1 VTLAAG
7 QRLGPYEIVAP
18 LGAGGMGEVYRARDV
33 RLDRTVAVKILP
45 AELSGD
51 AHYRQRFEREARA
64 ASALSHPHIAHVY
77 DVGEQDGTHFIAMEY
92 VEGEN
97 LRQLVSHGPLDVDR
111 IVALGVQMAEALEE
125 AHARGIVHRDIKS
138 ANAVVT
144 SKGQLKVLDFG
155 LARRTGERTGPVD
168 SQLSTDA
175 QTRAGM
181 VVGTVPYM
189 SPEQALGKD
198 VDARTDLFSLGIV
211 LYELA
216 TGRLPFVGH
225 TATQTIDQ
233 ICHATPVEIGATRR
247 DVPAELERIV
257 RKCLEKDRDRRY
269 TSARDIVVDL
279 RNLERDRA
287 SGTSPVTKAP
297 RQGSRRLLL
306 FGTAGLV
313 AALAVGAGV
322 LYRGTAKAA
331 SIESVAVL
339 PFENA
344 TGDPAIEYLSD
355 GIPESLI
362 HKLSS
367 LPGLRVIS
375 RTSAFA
381 FKGKAL
387 GPTEIGRKLGV
398 DALLLGTL
406 AQRGSNLAITAE
418 LVSVR
423 DDAQLW
429 GDKYSRRADDVLQV
443 EGEIAATIA
452 RTLRRQ
458 LSGEQEQKLARPASD
473 DPEAYRLYLKG
484 RGFLVGN
491 QQEMDKSVDYL
502 QQAVARAPDYAL
514 AHAGLAEAYTRQAF
528 LRGTGREEPLRKARA
543 AVNRALELEPDLA
556 EAHAALALV
565 KFYFEWD
572 WAGAESEFRRGLE
585 LNPGSRA
592 VQEEYGW
599 FLTALGRLD
608 EGLAQSLRAA
618 ELDPLSTGPVH
629 DIAINYMVRGDLEQ
643 AAASF
648 RRAIDIDPNWTW
660 GYIKLGRTLARQK
673 KCPDALAQSET
684 AERRIAGGA
693 VPLSRAWLGATYAIC
708 GETARA
714 RQKLDELRALSQKQ
728 YVDPVTFADVHS
740 SLGEA
745 DEALRWYEKAYQ
757 DRTPNM
763 AYLSIIPRIDTI
775 LAGNPRFEAI
785 VRRMGFPQPPS

>member
-1 VTLAAG
+1 MTLAAG

-33 RLDRTVAVKILP
+33 RLDRSVAVKILP

-97 LRQLVSHGPLDVDR
+97 LRELVSRGPLGVDR
-111 IVALGVQMAEALEE
+111 IVDLGVQMAEALEE

-144 SKGQLKVLDFG
+144 PKGQLKVLDFG
-155 LARRTGERTGPVD
+155 LARRTGDAAASVD

-175 QTRAGM
+175 QTRAGL

-198 VDARTDLFSLGIV
+198 VDARTDLFSFGVV
-211 LYELA
+211 LYEL
-216 TGRLPFVGH
+216 TSGRLPFVGN

-233 ICHATPVEIGATRR
+233 ICHATPAELGASRK

-269 TSARDIVVDL
+269 ASARDIVVDL
-279 RNLERDRA
+279 RNLQRDRA
-287 SGTSPVTKAP
+287 SGASPLAAP
-297 RQGSRRLLL
+297 PRRQRRGLLL
-306 FGTAGLV
+306 LGAAGIV

-322 LYRGTAKAA
+322 LYRGAAKGA
-331 SIESVAVL
+331 SIGSVAVL

-355 GIPESLI
+355 GISESLI
-362 HKLSS
+362 NKLSS

-381 FKGKAL
+381 FKGKTLA
-387 GPTEIGRKLGV
+387 PMEIGRKLGV

-406 AQRGSNLAITAE
+406 AQRGTNLAITAE

-429 GDKYSRRADDVLQV
+429 GEKYSRRADDVLTV

-458 LSGEQEQKLARPASD
+458 LSSEQQQKLASRASD

-484 RGFLVGN
+484 RDFLVGN

-502 QQAVARAPDYAL
+502 QQAVARAPEYAL

-528 LRGTGREEPLRKARA
+528 LRASDRDEPLRKARA
-543 AVNRALELEPDLA
+543 AVDRALELDPDLA
-556 EAHAALALV
+556 EAHTALGLV
-565 KFYFEWD
+565 RFYFEWD
-572 WAGAESEFRRGLE
+572 WAGAESEFRRALE

-599 FLTALGRLD
+599 FLTAMGRLD
-608 EGLAQSLRAA
+608 EGLAQSRRAA

-629 DIAINYMVRGDLEQ
+629 DIAISHMARGDLDL
-643 AAASF
+643 AAATF
-648 RRAIDIDPNWTW
+648 RRAIDINPNWTW
-660 GYIKLGRTLARQK
+660 GYIKLGRTLARQR
-673 KCPDALAQSET
+673 KCPDALAQAEI

-693 VPLSRAWLGATYAIC
+693 APLSRSWLGATYAIC
-708 GETARA
+708 GETVRA
-714 RQKLDELRALSQKQ
+714 RQKLDELHALSQKQ
-728 YVDPVTFADVHS
+728 YVDPVTFADIHA
-740 SLGEA
+740 SLGEM
-745 DEALRWYEKAYQ
+745 DEALRWYERAYE

-763 AYLSIIPRIDTI
+763 AYASIMPRIDPG
-775 LAGNPRFEAI
+775 LAGNPRYEAI